1 MHAAEPAARPSLAEG
16 LAHLPVGVFATVM
29 GTAGLTLATERM
41 AQFVPALHPL
51 TLLLFALTGVLYL
64 GLLGLYGLK
73 LANHTKEVAAEWRHP
88 VRIAFFPAI
97 TIGLLLVA
105 TALAPHLPR
114 LAEPLWLLGALA
126 HLAAMLAVVTT
137 WIEAQHYEPPHLNPA
152 WFIPAVGNVL
162 VPIAGVPLGW
172 PELSWFFFGVGLLF
186 WLVLLT
192 LVFNRLVFHHPLPAR
207 LSPTLAVLIAPPAVS
222 FLAWVKL
229 TGEIGAFGR
238 VLYAAALLFF
248 LLLVIQAPKLV
259 RLPWALSFWAYS
271 FPLAALTIASSVA
284 AERLGQPLL
293 LALAWVL
300 YVLLVA
306 LIGALAWR
314 TVKGAVAGELFRPE
328 G

>member
-1 MHAAEPAARPSLAEG
+1 MATVRSGEAGLGEG

-29 GTAGLTLATERM
+29 GLAGLVLATERM
-41 AQFVPALHPL
+41 AGAASVLAPL
-51 TLLLFALTGVLYL
+51 GPLLLGLTALLYL

-73 LANHTKEVAAEWRHP
+73 FVRHPSEVAAEWRHP

-105 TALAPHLPR
+105 TALAPHAPR

-126 HLAAMLAVVTT
+126 HLAAMLAVLTT
-137 WIEAQHYEPPHLNPA
+137 WIELQHYEPPHLNPA

-162 VPIAGVPLGW
+162 VPIAGVPFGW
-172 PELSWFFFGVGLLF
+172 LELSWFFLGIGLLF

-207 LSPTLAVLIAPPAVS
+207 LLPTLCILVAPPAVS
-222 FLAWVKL
+222 FLAWVQL
-229 TGEIGAFGR
+229 VGEPGAFGR
-238 VLYAAALLFF
+238 ILYGVAVLFF
-248 LLLVIQAPKLV
+248 LVLLLQAPKLV

-271 FPLAALTIASSVA
+271 FPLAALTIATSVA
-284 AERLGQPLL
+284 GERLGQPILTAAGW
-293 LALAWVL
+293 ALYA
-300 YVLLVA
+300 LLVA
-306 LIGALAWR
+306 VIAGLAIR
-314 TVKGAVAGELFRPE
+314 TVKGALAGELLRPE

>member
-1 MHAAEPAARPSLAEG
+1 MHAAEPAARPSFVDG

-41 AQFVPALHPL
+41 AQFVRPL
-51 TLLLFALTGVLYL
+51 EPLALLLLVVTGVLFL

-73 LANHTKEVAAEWRHP
+73 LANHAKEVVAEWRHP
-88 VRIAFFPAI
+88 IRIAFFPAI

-114 LAEPLWLLGALA
+114 LAEPLWLLGSLA
-126 HLAAMLAVVTT
+126 HLAVMLAVVTT

-162 VPIAGVPLGW
+162 VPIAGAPLGW
-172 PELSWFFFGVGLLF
+172 VELSWFFLGVGLLF

-207 LSPTLAVLIAPPAVS
+207 LLPTLCILIAPPAVA

-229 TGEIGAFGR
+229 TGEVGAFGR
-238 VLYAAALLFF
+238 ILYAAAFLFF
-248 LLLVIQAPKLV
+248 LLLVIQAPKLA

-271 FPLAALTIASSVA
+271 FPLAAFTIATSLA

-293 LALAWVL
+293 VALAWAL
-300 YVLLVA
+300 YALLVA
-306 LIGALAWR
+306 VIGALAWR
-314 TVKGAVAGELFRPE
+314 TVKGALAGELFRPE